1 MLLDS
6 LHMTKFLHQSGQ
18 LTMSLITLTATDEL
32 SYETSFLYQGKENL
46 VKKKKSKEGTSV
58 LPSQCLSHFHEHLKN
73 LSHNNLSSELASG
86 MAVQIFFRIEFNLNT
101 TKTPTLL
108 ARARLFS
115 CSHSPLNSWQWHG
128 LQDLWHAYVIFLPV
142 TWGTSVYSLIQRTFV
157 ESAQNFTPEKP
168 EGWRK
173 A

>member
-6 LHMTKFLHQSGQ
+6 LHTTKFLHQSGQ

-46 VKKKKSKEGTSV
+46 VKKKSKEGTSV
-58 LPSQCLSHFHEHLKN
+58 LPSQCLSLFHDHLKN
-73 LSHNNLSSELASG
+73 SSHNNLSSELASG
-86 MAVQIFFRIEFNLNT
+86 MAAQIFFRITFNLNT

-108 ARARLFS
+108 ACVRLFC

-142 TWGTSVYSLIQRTFV
+142 TSGTSVYSLIQRTFV
-157 ESAQNFTPEKP
+157 ESAQNFTLEKS
-168 EGWRK
+168 EGWSK